1 MDERQSSGYWY
12 ASDRTGRGVAVLN
25 ALRDYRAAEAAMRRR
40 TRSDMRMGETDLLA
54 IRFLLKAQAV
64 GRAVSPKDLSAHLSI
79 SSASTTVLID
89 RLVRSG
95 HVERRPHPTDRRAL
109 VIAPTIDSDDEV
121 RATLGDMH
129 RRMIEVAE
137 SLSPDEAVTVL
148 GFLDRMRAAVD
159 SVQERGATAAASS
172 TDAATAAS
180 ASSTDAAAAGSASPD
195 ATRQA

>member
-1 MDERQSSGYWY
+1 MADERSSGYWY
-12 ASDRTGRGVAVLN
+12 SDDRTRRGVAVLN

-40 TRSDMRMGETDLLA
+40 TRSAMRMGETDLLA
-54 IRFLLKAQAV
+54 IRFLLKREGE
-64 GRAVSPKDLSAHLSI
+64 GRTVSPKDLAAHLGI

-109 VIAPTIDSDDEV
+109 VIAPTIASDDEV

-137 SLSPDEAVTVL
+137 GLGADEAGTVL
-148 GFLDRMRAAVD
+148 YFLERMRDAVD
-159 SVQERGATAAASS
+159 SVSELRVEEISPEPEPGATVSS
-172 TDAATAAS
+172 IGSARS
-180 ASSTDAAAAGSASPD
+180 AS
-195 ATRQA
+195 

>member
-1 MDERQSSGYWY
+1 MGEPTSTGYWY
-12 ASDRTGRGVAVLN
+12 SSDRTRRGVAVLN

-40 TRSDMRMGETDLLA
+40 TRSEMRMGETDLLA
-54 IRFLLKAQAV
+54 IRFLLKAQAA

-109 VIAPTIDSDDEV
+109 VIAPTIDTDHEV

-137 SLSPDEAVTVL
+137 SLSPDEAVVVL

-159 SVQERGATAAASS
+159 SVQERGTVAPEESAEPAA
-172 TDAATAAS
+172 DAAEPATPAA
-180 ASSTDAAAAGSASPD
+180 DGSVLG
-195 ATRQA
+195 